1 MSIPVQQIVAT
12 NAQLDTIVTETPWVK
27 SSIPAMLSIG
37 AASLYLLILVWH
49 GESLVALG
57 TVAAVGIAALLSGIA
72 GFAFS
77 ALCGA
82 LVFQFR
88 HDAVAVVQ
96 IMLVCSL
103 ANQAL
108 CLLLLRKAIRLK
120 PLTPYLCGGLIG
132 VPAGVWLL
140 LRAAGHHYDLA
151 LGLLL
156 TIYGLYMLVRPPL
169 HVTKRSTPADI
180 LAGLLGGV
188 MGGFAA
194 TPGAPVAIWCATKGW
209 DKIAQRAIVQPYI
222 LAVQIIGLI
231 SIALMHHAGTAN
243 SGIPPVTWLCVPPGL
258 LGTAWGFA
266 LAKRM
271 TNTQFGR
278 ATNLLLIASGVGLIT

>member
-1 MSIPVQQIVAT
+1 MNAPMQQIITATPGWAPVAT
-12 NAQLDTIVTETPWVK
+12 QKHWLNAGTA
-27 SSIPAMLSIG
+27 AMLSIG
-37 AASLYLLILVWH
+37 ATGLYFLVLAGH
-49 GESLVALG
+49 GESLVCLG
-57 TVAAVGIAALLSGIA
+57 TIAAVGIAALLSGIA

-88 HDAVAVVQ
+88 HDAVDVVQ

-108 CLLLLRKAIRLK
+108 CLLLLRKAIRLT
-120 PLTPYLCGGLIG
+120 PLTPYLCGGVIG

-140 LRAAGHHYDLA
+140 LRAAGDHYDLA

-156 TIYGLYMLVRPPL
+156 TGYGLYMLVRPPL
-169 HVTKRSTPADI
+169 HLTKRSTPADI

-243 SGIPPVTWLCVPPGL
+243 SGIPPVTWLCVPLGL
-258 LGTAWGFA
+258 LGTAWGFG

>member
-1 MSIPVQQIVAT
+1 MSHSFIDASRAPSVTALRPW
-12 NAQLDTIVTETPWVK
+12 LDRRMAAAV
-27 SSIPAMLSIG
+27 SIG
-37 AASLYLLILVWH
+37 AAGLYLLILA
-49 GESLVALG
+49 GQGATPLGLG
-57 TVAAVGIAALLSGIA
+57 TIAAVGAASLLSGIA

-82 LVFQFR
+82 IVFQFR

-120 PLTPYLCGGLIG
+120 TLTPFILGGLFG
-132 VPAGVWLL
+132 VPIGVWLL
-140 LRAAGHHYDLA
+140 LRIAGHHYDLA

-156 TIYGLYMLVRPPL
+156 AAYGLYMLVRPPL
-169 HVTKRSTPADI
+169 RLDARSMLADMVS
-180 LAGLLGGV
+180 GLIGGV

-209 DKIAQRAIVQPYI
+209 DKTAQRVVVQPYI
-222 LAVQIIGLI
+222 LVMQIVGLVSIGL
-231 SIALMHHAGTAN
+231 MGT
-243 SGIPPVTWLCVPPGL
+243 SGGPGPGIPSLALLCIPLGL
-258 LGTAWGFA
+258 LGTAWGFDI
-266 LAKRM
+266 AKRM
-271 TNTQFGR
+271 TDSQFGR
-278 ATNLLLIASGVGLIT
+278 AVNLLLIASGIGLAL